1 MLDEHG
7 HEMPAEA
14 ARSIVQALRSADVT
28 VVVGG
33 GWAVDALLGEQT
45 RTHAD
50 LDVWVPVEQFEHLVR
65 AVVGIGLDRLY
76 PWGGDRPWNFVL
88 HDGGTLRVDLHIY
101 ETADEGSVHYG
112 PAATGATFPAVA
124 LGGSGVINGFPV
136 DCEAPEWALRWH
148 SGYPLRPVDRHDM
161 ARLCDRF
168 GFDLPREY
176 L

>member
-1 MLDEHG
+1 
-7 HEMPAEA
+7 MPAEA
-14 ARSIVQALRSADVT
+14 AQSIVQALRSAGVA

-88 HDGGTLRVDLHIY
+88 HDGGALRVDFHIY
-101 ETADEGSVHYG
+101 ETVDERSIRYG
-112 PAATGATFPAVA
+112 PATTGTTFPVEA
-124 LGGSGVINGFPV
+124 LAGSGVINGLPV
-136 DCEAPEWALRWH
+136 ACEAPEWALRWH
-148 SGYPLRPVDRHDM
+148 GGYLLRPVDRLDM
-161 ARLCDRF
+161 ARLCERF

>member
-1 MLDEHG
+1 MR
-7 HEMPAEA
+7 AEA
-14 ARSIVQALRSADVT
+14 AQSIVQALQSADVAL
-28 VVVGG
+28 VVGG

-45 RTHAD
+45 RPHAD

-88 HDGGTLRVDLHIY
+88 HDGGTRRVDLHIY
-101 ETADEGSVHYG
+101 ETLDEGLIHYG
-112 PAATGATFPAVA
+112 AATTGKTFPAEA
-124 LGGSGVINGFPV
+124 LDGHGVINDTPV
-136 DCEAPEWALRWH
+136 ACEAPEWVLRWH
-148 SGYPLRPVDRHDM
+148 IGYPLRPVDRHDI
-161 ARLCDRF
+161 ARLCERF